1 METSSIRS
9 SGEKIKPSVGA
20 RGCIGALKE
29 SASAQSKRE
38 AMKRRTHSFSQEQTR
53 TLQRVLTV
61 LEEKEKGLENQ
72 DTQESSSSDDEGEG
86 KGAKTIVAK
95 DKSEDAIKPE
105 KGISSKGK
113 QLTSK
118 TPNNEKRDM
127 KDEIDEF
134 QRLAKKKKKAN
145 KCWNAAQEIMTSE
158 KSYVEVLKILDE
170 FKKRIEKKI
179 PKTSEEGG
187 RIYHMNLFSILPQL
201 LMLNSMLLE
210 QFESRTRNWVSHP
223 KIADVLAKNG
233 AFLRIYSTYMDTF
246 ENTTLIFEECF
257 KKYKNFSKIVKD
269 LEKLPMCQG
278 LGLSMHL
285 LAPVQRLP
293 RYKMLLETYLKYQE
307 ESGEDFEDTKKAIE
321 IVSSATRDSNKG
333 LREKEMMERMKKL
346 QLRCE
351 PFQLIQAGRHL
362 LREGE
367 LHNVNNWEAPQPCR
381 AILVTDSF
389 FLACHKDAEDGLEIR
404 HNFKLNTISAVA
416 PANENLQFHID
427 LGSRTVL
434 RLLVGTEQLRDDCV
448 TEINDAVEKYKE
460 AQKTLAVTNK
470 VEETTEVEEV
480 GDVKPVLFPNDLAE
494 NCQRLTCGTKFS
506 WWGRGRHHCKCCG
519 AVLCR
524 CSRKY
529 FESSVLFIIG
539 LKGLQAKT
547 LILQSVFLQRGTVGL
562 HQHGA

>member
-1 METSSIRS
+1 METSSSRS

-20 RGCIGALKE
+20 RGCIGALQE
-29 SASAQSKRE
+29 SATAQSKRE

-105 KGISSKGK
+105 KGISSKAK

-170 FKKRIEKKI
+170 FKRRIEKKI

-187 RIYHMNLFSILPQL
+187 RIYQMNLFSILPQL

-293 RYKMLLETYLKYQE
+293 RYKMLL
-307 ESGEDFEDTKKAIE
+307 GEP
-321 IVSSATRDSNKG
+321 S
-333 LREKEMMERMKKL
+333 
-346 QLRCE
+346 
-351 PFQLIQAGRHL
+351 
-362 LREGE
+362 
-367 LHNVNNWEAPQPCR
+367 
-381 AILVTDSF
+381 
-389 FLACHKDAEDGLEIR
+389 
-404 HNFKLNTISAVA
+404 
-416 PANENLQFHID
+416 
-427 LGSRTVL
+427 
-434 RLLVGTEQLRDDCV
+434 
-448 TEINDAVEKYKE
+448 
-460 AQKTLAVTNK
+460 
-470 VEETTEVEEV
+470 TEVFR
-480 GDVKPVLFPNDLAE
+480 KRWALSQP
-494 NCQRLTCGTKFS
+494 S
-506 WWGRGRHHCKCCG
+506 GRSF
-519 AVLCR
+519 AI
-524 CSRKY
+524 SI
-529 FESSVLFIIG
+529 F
-539 LKGLQAKT
+539 
-547 LILQSVFLQRGTVGL
+547 
-562 HQHGA
+562 

>member
-1 METSSIRS
+1 MEPRESSS
-9 SGEKIKPSVGA
+9 SGVKIKSSVGA
-20 RGCIGALKE
+20 RGCLGALQE
-29 SASAQSKRE
+29 STSAKSKRE

-72 DTQESSSSDDEGEG
+72 EIQESSSSDDEINTAGG
-86 KGAKTIVAK
+86 KGAK

-118 TPNNEKRDM
+118 PPNNEKRDM

-158 KSYVEVLKILDE
+158 KSYVEVLKLLDE

-257 KKYKNFSKIVKD
+257 KKYKNFSKLVKD

-293 RYKMLLETYLKYQE
+293 RYKMLLGEPSTEVFRKRWALSQP
-307 ESGEDFEDTKKAIE
+307 SG
-321 IVSSATRDSNKG
+321 R
-333 LREKEMMERMKKL
+333 
-346 QLRCE
+346 
-351 PFQLIQAGRHL
+351 
-362 LREGE
+362 
-367 LHNVNNWEAPQPCR
+367 
-381 AILVTDSF
+381 SF
-389 FLACHKDAEDGLEIR
+389 A
-404 HNFKLNTISAVA
+404 ISA
-416 PANENLQFHID
+416 F
-427 LGSRTVL
+427 
-434 RLLVGTEQLRDDCV
+434 
-448 TEINDAVEKYKE
+448 
-460 AQKTLAVTNK
+460 
-470 VEETTEVEEV
+470 
-480 GDVKPVLFPNDLAE
+480 
-494 NCQRLTCGTKFS
+494 
-506 WWGRGRHHCKCCG
+506 
-519 AVLCR
+519 
-524 CSRKY
+524 
-529 FESSVLFIIG
+529 
-539 LKGLQAKT
+539 
-547 LILQSVFLQRGTVGL
+547 
-562 HQHGA
+562 

>member
-1 METSSIRS
+1 METSSSRS

-20 RGCIGALKE
+20 RGWIGALQE

-158 KSYVEVLKILDE
+158 KSYVEVLKLLDE

-187 RIYHMNLFSILPQL
+187 RIYQMNLFSILPQL

-293 RYKMLLETYLKYQE
+293 RYKMLL
-307 ESGEDFEDTKKAIE
+307 GEP
-321 IVSSATRDSNKG
+321 S
-333 LREKEMMERMKKL
+333 
-346 QLRCE
+346 
-351 PFQLIQAGRHL
+351 
-362 LREGE
+362 
-367 LHNVNNWEAPQPCR
+367 
-381 AILVTDSF
+381 
-389 FLACHKDAEDGLEIR
+389 
-404 HNFKLNTISAVA
+404 
-416 PANENLQFHID
+416 
-427 LGSRTVL
+427 
-434 RLLVGTEQLRDDCV
+434 
-448 TEINDAVEKYKE
+448 
-460 AQKTLAVTNK
+460 
-470 VEETTEVEEV
+470 TEVFR
-480 GDVKPVLFPNDLAE
+480 KRWALSQP
-494 NCQRLTCGTKFS
+494 S
-506 WWGRGRHHCKCCG
+506 GRSF
-519 AVLCR
+519 AI
-524 CSRKY
+524 ST
-529 FESSVLFIIG
+529 F
-539 LKGLQAKT
+539 
-547 LILQSVFLQRGTVGL
+547 
-562 HQHGA
+562 

>member
-1 METSSIRS
+1 MDTSSSSS
-9 SGEKIKPSVGA
+9 SGVKIKSSVGA

-29 SASAQSKRE
+29 STSAQSKRE

-158 KSYVEVLKILDE
+158 KSYVEVLKLLDE

-187 RIYHMNLFSILPQL
+187 RIYQMNLFSILPQL

-293 RYKMLLETYLKYQE
+293 RYKMLL
-307 ESGEDFEDTKKAIE
+307 GEP
-321 IVSSATRDSNKG
+321 S
-333 LREKEMMERMKKL
+333 
-346 QLRCE
+346 
-351 PFQLIQAGRHL
+351 
-362 LREGE
+362 
-367 LHNVNNWEAPQPCR
+367 
-381 AILVTDSF
+381 
-389 FLACHKDAEDGLEIR
+389 
-404 HNFKLNTISAVA
+404 
-416 PANENLQFHID
+416 
-427 LGSRTVL
+427 
-434 RLLVGTEQLRDDCV
+434 
-448 TEINDAVEKYKE
+448 
-460 AQKTLAVTNK
+460 
-470 VEETTEVEEV
+470 TEVFR
-480 GDVKPVLFPNDLAE
+480 KRWALSQP
-494 NCQRLTCGTKFS
+494 S
-506 WWGRGRHHCKCCG
+506 GRSF
-519 AVLCR
+519 AI
-524 CSRKY
+524 SI
-529 FESSVLFIIG
+529 F
-539 LKGLQAKT
+539 
-547 LILQSVFLQRGTVGL
+547 
-562 HQHGA
+562 

>member
-1 METSSIRS
+1 MEPSESSS
-9 SGEKIKPSVGA
+9 SGVKIKSSMGA
-20 RGCIGALKE
+20 RGCLGALQE

-61 LEEKEKGLENQ
+61 LEEKEKGLEKKNQ
-72 DTQESSSSDDEGEG
+72 ERQESSSSDDEINTAEG
-86 KGAKTIVAK
+86 KGAK

-118 TPNNEKRDM
+118 PPNNEKRDM

-158 KSYVEVLKILDE
+158 KSYVEVLKLLDE

-210 QFESRTRNWVSHP
+210 QFDSRTRNWVSHP

-293 RYKMLLETYLKYQE
+293 RYKMLL
-307 ESGEDFEDTKKAIE
+307 GEP
-321 IVSSATRDSNKG
+321 S
-333 LREKEMMERMKKL
+333 
-346 QLRCE
+346 
-351 PFQLIQAGRHL
+351 
-362 LREGE
+362 
-367 LHNVNNWEAPQPCR
+367 
-381 AILVTDSF
+381 
-389 FLACHKDAEDGLEIR
+389 
-404 HNFKLNTISAVA
+404 
-416 PANENLQFHID
+416 
-427 LGSRTVL
+427 
-434 RLLVGTEQLRDDCV
+434 
-448 TEINDAVEKYKE
+448 
-460 AQKTLAVTNK
+460 
-470 VEETTEVEEV
+470 TEVFR
-480 GDVKPVLFPNDLAE
+480 KRWALSQP
-494 NCQRLTCGTKFS
+494 S
-506 WWGRGRHHCKCCG
+506 GRSF
-519 AVLCR
+519 AI
-524 CSRKY
+524 ST
-529 FESSVLFIIG
+529 F
-539 LKGLQAKT
+539 
-547 LILQSVFLQRGTVGL
+547 
-562 HQHGA
+562 

>member
-1 METSSIRS
+1 METSSSRS
-9 SGEKIKPSVGA
+9 NGEKIKPSVGA
-20 RGCIGALKE
+20 RGWIGALQE

-158 KSYVEVLKILDE
+158 KSYVEVLKLLDE

-187 RIYHMNLFSILPQL
+187 RIYQMNLFSILPQL

-293 RYKMLLETYLKYQE
+293 RYKMLL
-307 ESGEDFEDTKKAIE
+307 GEP
-321 IVSSATRDSNKG
+321 S
-333 LREKEMMERMKKL
+333 
-346 QLRCE
+346 
-351 PFQLIQAGRHL
+351 
-362 LREGE
+362 
-367 LHNVNNWEAPQPCR
+367 
-381 AILVTDSF
+381 
-389 FLACHKDAEDGLEIR
+389 
-404 HNFKLNTISAVA
+404 
-416 PANENLQFHID
+416 
-427 LGSRTVL
+427 
-434 RLLVGTEQLRDDCV
+434 
-448 TEINDAVEKYKE
+448 
-460 AQKTLAVTNK
+460 
-470 VEETTEVEEV
+470 TEVFR
-480 GDVKPVLFPNDLAE
+480 KRWALSQP
-494 NCQRLTCGTKFS
+494 S
-506 WWGRGRHHCKCCG
+506 GRSF
-519 AVLCR
+519 AI
-524 CSRKY
+524 ST
-529 FESSVLFIIG
+529 F
-539 LKGLQAKT
+539 
-547 LILQSVFLQRGTVGL
+547 
-562 HQHGA
+562 

>member
-1 METSSIRS
+1 METSSSRS
-9 SGEKIKPSVGA
+9 NGEKIKPSVGA
-20 RGCIGALKE
+20 RGWIGALQE

-158 KSYVEVLKILDE
+158 KSYVEVLKLLDE

-187 RIYHMNLFSILPQL
+187 RIYQMNLFSILPQL

-293 RYKMLLETYLKYQE
+293 RYKMLL
-307 ESGEDFEDTKKAIE
+307 GEP
-321 IVSSATRDSNKG
+321 S
-333 LREKEMMERMKKL
+333 
-346 QLRCE
+346 
-351 PFQLIQAGRHL
+351 
-362 LREGE
+362 
-367 LHNVNNWEAPQPCR
+367 
-381 AILVTDSF
+381 
-389 FLACHKDAEDGLEIR
+389 
-404 HNFKLNTISAVA
+404 
-416 PANENLQFHID
+416 
-427 LGSRTVL
+427 
-434 RLLVGTEQLRDDCV
+434 
-448 TEINDAVEKYKE
+448 
-460 AQKTLAVTNK
+460 
-470 VEETTEVEEV
+470 TEVFR
-480 GDVKPVLFPNDLAE
+480 KRWALSQP
-494 NCQRLTCGTKFS
+494 S
-506 WWGRGRHHCKCCG
+506 GRSF
-519 AVLCR
+519 AI
-524 CSRKY
+524 SI
-529 FESSVLFIIG
+529 F
-539 LKGLQAKT
+539 
-547 LILQSVFLQRGTVGL
+547 
-562 HQHGA
+562 

>member
-1 METSSIRS
+1 METRESRS

-20 RGCIGALKE
+20 RGCIGALQE

-158 KSYVEVLKILDE
+158 KSYVEVLKLLDE

-187 RIYHMNLFSILPQL
+187 RIYQMNLFSILPQL

-293 RYKMLLETYLKYQE
+293 RYKMLL
-307 ESGEDFEDTKKAIE
+307 GEP
-321 IVSSATRDSNKG
+321 S
-333 LREKEMMERMKKL
+333 
-346 QLRCE
+346 
-351 PFQLIQAGRHL
+351 
-362 LREGE
+362 
-367 LHNVNNWEAPQPCR
+367 
-381 AILVTDSF
+381 
-389 FLACHKDAEDGLEIR
+389 
-404 HNFKLNTISAVA
+404 
-416 PANENLQFHID
+416 
-427 LGSRTVL
+427 
-434 RLLVGTEQLRDDCV
+434 
-448 TEINDAVEKYKE
+448 
-460 AQKTLAVTNK
+460 
-470 VEETTEVEEV
+470 TEV
-480 GDVKPVLFPNDLAE
+480 F
-494 NCQRLTCGTKFS
+494 
-506 WWGRGRHHCKCCG
+506 
-519 AVLCR
+519 
-524 CSRKY
+524 RKRRALSQPSGGS
-529 FESSVLFIIG
+529 FAISTF
-539 LKGLQAKT
+539 
-547 LILQSVFLQRGTVGL
+547 
-562 HQHGA
+562 

>member
-1 METSSIRS
+1 METRESSS
-9 SGEKIKPSVGA
+9 SGVKIKSSVGA
-20 RGCIGALKE
+20 RGCLGALQE
-29 SASAQSKRE
+29 STSAQSKRE

-72 DTQESSSSDDEGEG
+72 EMQESSSSDDEINTEEG

-118 TPNNEKRDM
+118 PPNNEKRDM

-158 KSYVEVLKILDE
+158 KSYVEVLKLLDE

-293 RYKMLLETYLKYQE
+293 RYKMLL
-307 ESGEDFEDTKKAIE
+307 GEP
-321 IVSSATRDSNKG
+321 S
-333 LREKEMMERMKKL
+333 
-346 QLRCE
+346 
-351 PFQLIQAGRHL
+351 
-362 LREGE
+362 
-367 LHNVNNWEAPQPCR
+367 
-381 AILVTDSF
+381 
-389 FLACHKDAEDGLEIR
+389 
-404 HNFKLNTISAVA
+404 
-416 PANENLQFHID
+416 
-427 LGSRTVL
+427 
-434 RLLVGTEQLRDDCV
+434 
-448 TEINDAVEKYKE
+448 
-460 AQKTLAVTNK
+460 
-470 VEETTEVEEV
+470 TEVFR
-480 GDVKPVLFPNDLAE
+480 KRWALSQP
-494 NCQRLTCGTKFS
+494 S
-506 WWGRGRHHCKCCG
+506 GRSF
-519 AVLCR
+519 AI
-524 CSRKY
+524 ST
-529 FESSVLFIIG
+529 F
-539 LKGLQAKT
+539 
-547 LILQSVFLQRGTVGL
+547 
-562 HQHGA
+562 